1 MRTSSICQ
9 ICSSSSEPNG
19 AKLLSVKGSPK
30 TVRHSTVRSWS
41 AQTHPPTYSKKERC
55 HQTLENHLAKAGT

>member
-1 MRTSSICQ
+1 
-9 ICSSSSEPNG
+9 
-19 AKLLSVKGSPK
+19 
-30 TVRHSTVRSWS
+30 VRSWS